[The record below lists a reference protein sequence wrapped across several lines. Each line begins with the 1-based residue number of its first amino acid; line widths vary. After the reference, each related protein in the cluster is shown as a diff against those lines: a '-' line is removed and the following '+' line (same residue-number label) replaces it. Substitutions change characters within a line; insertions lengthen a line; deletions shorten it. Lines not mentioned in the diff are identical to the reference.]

1 MSRLLQISIA
11 FTSLLACS
19 TLVVGEDL
27 ANCGFG
33 VQYYPSQYTCQDD
46 NFLCPIIGGDYYLR
60 CGDDTCYSTKQYSC
74 ATKTLQPF
82 SPTGTNPLQNCSGSP
97 FDPSTTVCIS
107 GFQFCSIVN
116 GIPFIRCG
124 DECYDP
130 SKQRC
135 ALGLLYAVGTRAP
148 TCIPEFGPDEYCNYY
163 GCELPPCCPGLFGSG
178 GKCRAF

>member
-1 MSRLLQISIA
+1 MSGLLRISLA
-11 FTSLLACS
+11 FASLLASC

-33 VQYYPSQYTCQDD
+33 VQYYPSQ
-46 NFLCPIIGGDYYLR
+46 
-60 CGDDTCYSTKQYSC
+60 
-74 ATKTLQPF
+74 PF
-82 SPTGTNPLQNCSGSP
+82 SPTGTNPPQNCSGSP

-178 GKCRAF
+178 GKCRAFGIGI